1 MTCNLYSYFL
11 NRYFAYFK
19 GRVCCVP
26 TLCESSFKL
35 FVSSIHEHMRYQTVN
50 TKEPEMLDWLKNCRN
65 LYGSDDFCFFDIGAN
80 VGLYSL
86 YLASYNKNCSIYAFE
101 PESSNYYSL
110 NKNVSINCFTNIKP
124 LLCGLSSTD
133 SFLDLHVSILESG
146 AGASSLGSDYRHTD
160 NSKYNIH
167 KQPVLSL
174 RLDSTLDYSYFKFP
188 NFIKIDVDGH
198 EDLIIDG
205 GSRVL
210 SDPRLLSIIMEFEYK
225 STSEEALFID
235 KITSF
240 GFALDSKSSWIDK
253 GLVAGV
259 NIQNYIFNRV

>member
-1 MTCNLYSYFL
+1 MH
-11 NRYFAYFK
+11 RYFVYFRGK
-19 GRVCCVP
+19 VCCVR
-26 TLCESSFKL
+26 TLYESKFKL
-35 FVSSIHEHMRYQTVN
+35 FVSSTHEYMRYKTAN
-50 TKEPEMLDWLKNCRN
+50 TKEPEMLAWLKNCRN

-86 YLASYNKNCSIYAFE
+86 YLASYNNNCSIYAFE
-101 PESSNYYSL
+101 PESSNYFSL
-110 NKNVSINCFTNIKP
+110 NKNISINGFTNIKP

-133 SFLDLHVSILESG
+133 RFFDLHVSILEAG
-146 AGASSLGSDYRHTD
+146 AGAASLGSDYRHTD
-160 NSKYNIH
+160 NSKRKIH

-174 RLDSTLDYSYFKFP
+174 RLDSIIEDSYFKFP

-240 GFALDSKSSWIDK
+240 GFALDSKSCWVDK